1 MNAKMSV
8 FAGFNFYIICLNTYF
23 NDLHS
28 TTMNKF
34 LPPFGKCIVL
44 AVIILIAPRLL
55 AQNFSTSSLQGENL
69 KSPTSLQ
76 FGPDDRLYVAQQ
88 DGLILAYTIQRN
100 TNTNYQITAT
110 ETISNIKQIQNHN
123 DDGTLNNLAKRQVT
137 GILVTG
143 TPNNIAIY
151 VGSSDSRIGGGSS
164 NGDVNL
170 DTNSGMISRLTKSG
184 NNWQRL
190 DLVRGLPRSEEN
202 HANNGMQLKGDLLYV
217 AQGGNTNAG
226 SPSNNFAFSCEYALS
241 GAILTVNI
249 PAIDAMS
256 TKTAS
261 DGSQYKY
268 DLPTLDDPTRP
279 NQNGQDVGDPFGG
292 NDGLNQAKVVPNGP
306 VQIYASGFRNIYD
319 VLWTEDNRLYTWDN
333 GANGG
338 WGGHPANEG
347 FGTATNNWVP
357 GEPGSNGSGPNDGQ
371 VNNQDGLHFVNS
383 NNYYGGHPNPI
394 RANPNGAGLFYHDA
408 SLGSGGNVGVWR
420 TSTGGAN
427 PLPQDWPPVPSNL
440 ANPIEGDYQN
450 PGVDDPSIYT
460 VNNSTNGLAEYTAS
474 NFNNAMKGN
483 LIAASF
489 KGPLYRVQRNNSGGI
504 NSTSSVTTLAENF
517 GALPLDVIAQ
527 GDNDPFPG
535 TIWVANLGSDNISVF
550 EPQDFGGCGGGNNSD
565 DEDGDQYTN
574 NDELAN
580 GTDPCNAASMP
591 ADFDKSFIGGFL
603 VSNLNDPDDDDDGIN
618 DNVDAFVWDAQN
630 GSTTNIPVDY
640 PLLNADPG
648 FGFFGLGFTGLMSN
662 GSTDYLN
669 LIQDEDNSNTEII
682 AGGAVGLL
690 TFNNVP
696 KGDPYTNNNTQQ
708 NGFQFGVNV
717 NQNTQPFVY
726 EGRLLGPIFISTP
739 QQYQSAGIF
748 IGTGDQSNYLKVVV
762 NGNGAT
768 TGIQILYEESNA
780 VASNQQANINN
791 IGFESEVRLFIQ
803 VTPATGQ
810 VQVQYAVGNGT
821 PQNIGQPVQLQGNVL
836 NAVQSNQSLA
846 VGIINTSISATSTFN
861 ATYDNLSVKFI
872 ENTPPPP
879 SNIGNWVNIDD
890 GTSCSGF
897 GQSGSCAQGRHE
909 AAYVQVG
916 NKFYLLGGREND
928 SNVNI
933 YNPAT
938 DSWTIGAD
946 APFPVHHAQALE
958 YDGLIYM
965 VGAFQDNNFPNENPN
980 PNIVIY
986 DPLADQWLTGPAIP
1000 NNRLRGSMGAVVY
1013 QDKIYVVNGLTNG
1026 HSSGWVNWFDV
1037 FDPRTNQWST
1047 LPNSPR
1053 ARDHFHAAVIGD
1065 KLYVAG
1071 GRRSGQQNTFL
1082 PTVGEV
1088 DVFNFQTN
1096 SWSTLPNNIPT
1107 QRAAS
1112 TTAVLG
1118 SELIIIGGEQSSG
1131 LANNQTEA
1139 LNVSTNNWRTLAPM
1153 LQGRHGTQAIV
1164 NNNGIYVA
1172 SGSPNV
1178 GGGDTRT
1185 QEAFFFGNQTTPTG
1199 NAITASTLTTSAN
1212 TLNFT
1217 SNNTSQNLT
1226 LTNTN
1231 GTQAILIQGISD
1243 NSNAFSANIAT
1254 GLPLH
1259 LPPGGSATVAVSF
1272 SSGNNTS
1279 GQLTIQHTGNNAPSS
1294 IVNLTASDNPPNGT
1308 VTEDCNGNTIEHG
1321 NGTITLISGGNA
1333 SFFKIFDENWQYIDN
1348 CGYNCGSSFTV
1359 SGLQAGKYRVFFE
1372 DSNYQPICDKLITLG
1387 GGGNNDPDND
1397 GDGFP
1402 QSEDCNDNDPNLT
1415 IIGASCN
1422 DGNANTTD
1430 DVVQSNC
1437 TCVGTPTGGGGIV
1450 NEDCNGNTISH
1461 GNGTIT
1467 LISGGNASFFKI
1479 FDENWQYIDNCG
1491 YNCGTSF
1498 TVNGLPSGKY
1508 RVFFEDS
1515 NYQPICDKLITL
1527 GSGGNPPPSGN
1538 AIYINAGGPAVNVGG
1553 INWGADQYFSG
1564 GSTYN
1569 IGGAIANTT
1578 SDVIYQTER
1587 YAGGNISYNVPV
1599 TNGTYE
1605 VQLHFAEIFFVDGNG
1620 GTGKRVFNISLEGQN
1635 VLNNYDINAVTGANV
1650 PTANIQI
1657 FNVTVNDGTLN
1668 INLNGI
1674 VENPKISA
1682 IAILPA
1688 SSSRSNASGFE
1699 AFAVKGRK
1707 VRLNWVY
1714 SQINRPLH
1722 YEIEYAKGKDNY
1734 QLLSVVEAESTTDV
1748 EAYGILH
1755 EQPVVGDNTYQIKVV
1770 FSGGAYQYIDP
1781 EIVEFEGTEELL
1793 TVFPNPT
1800 KGQLFVDLT
1809 NYQGAAVRLSMINI
1823 NGVEVL
1829 RRQLT
1834 QDHSTIAELDISL
1847 FENGFYMIQAKVDG
1861 RRLVSQKVMLLRQY

>member
-1 MNAKMSV
+1 M
-8 FAGFNFYIICLNTYF
+8 
-23 NDLHS
+23 D
-28 TTMNKF
+28 KF
-34 LPPFGKCIVL
+34 LRPFGKCILL
-44 AVIILIAPRLL
+44 AILIIINSQLI
-55 AQNFSTSSLQGENL
+55 AQNFSVSSLQGENL
-69 KSPTSLQ
+69 TSPTSLQ
-76 FGPDDRLYVAQQ
+76 FGPDGRLYVAQQ

-123 DDGTLNNLAKRQVT
+123 DNGTLNNLNKRQVT

-143 TPNNIAIY
+143 SPNNIAIY

-202 HANNGMQLKGDLLYV
+202 HANNGMQLKGNLLYV

-226 SPSNNFAFSCEYALS
+226 SPSNNFAFSTEYALS

-268 DLPTLDDPTRP
+268 DLPTLDDPTRS

-306 VQIYASGFRNIYD
+306 VQVYASGFRNIYD

-333 GANGG
+333 GPNGG
-338 WGGHPANEG
+338 WGGHPADEG
-347 FGTATNNWVP
+347 FGTATNNWIP

-371 VNNQDGLHFVNS
+371 VNNQDGLHFVNG

-394 RANPNGAGLFYHDA
+394 RANPNGAGLFYHD
-408 SLGSGGNVGVWR
+408 SNLGSGGNVGVWR

-474 NFNNAMKGN
+474 NFNNSMKGN
-483 LIAASF
+483 LLAASF
-489 KGPLYRVQRNNSGGI
+489 KGPLYRVQRNTSGGI
-504 NSTSSVTTLAENF
+504 NSNSSVSTLAENF

-591 ADFDKSFIGGFL
+591 ADFDKSLIGGFL
-603 VSNLNDPDDDDDGIN
+603 VSNLNDADDDDDGIN

-640 PLLNADPG
+640 PLLNTDPG

-690 TFNNVP
+690 SFNNVP

-768 TGIQILYEESNA
+768 TGIQILYEEADA
-780 VASNQQANINN
+780 VANNQQVNINN
-791 IGFESEVRLFIQ
+791 IGFESEVRLFTE

-836 NAVQSNQSLA
+836 NSLQSNQSLA
-846 VGIINTSISATSTFN
+846 VGIINTSISATSNFN
-861 ATYDNLSVKFI
+861 ATYDNLSVKFSG
-872 ENTPPPP
+872 NTPPPP
-879 SNIGNWVNIDD
+879 SNIGNWVSIDN

-916 NKFYLLGGREND
+916 NKFYLLGGRENN

-933 YNPAT
+933 YDPAT
-938 DSWTIGAD
+938 DIWTIGAD
-946 APFPVHHAQALE
+946 APFPVHHVQALA

-965 VGAFQDNNFPNENPN
+965 IGSFQDNNFPTEKPN

-986 DPLADQWLTGPAIP
+986 DPLADKWLTGPAIP

-1013 QDKIYVVNGLTNG
+1013 QGKIYVVNGLTNG
-1026 HSSGWVNWFDV
+1026 HTSGWVNWFDV

-1053 ARDHFHAAVIGD
+1053 ARDHFHAAVIGN

-1082 PTVGEV
+1082 PTVGAV

-1096 SWSTLPNNIPT
+1096 SWATLPNNIPT

-1112 TTAVLG
+1112 TAAVLG
-1118 SELIIIGGEQSSG
+1118 NELIIIGGEQSSG
-1131 LANNQTEA
+1131 AANNQTEA
-1139 LNVSTNNWRTLAPM
+1139 LNVSTNNWRTLAPL

-1178 GGGDTRT
+1178 GGGFTRT
-1185 QEAFFFGNQTTPTG
+1185 QEAFFFGNQTNPTG
-1199 NAITASTLTTSAN
+1199 NTITASTLTTSAS

-1217 SNNTSQNLT
+1217 SNNTSQDLT

-1259 LPPGGSATVAVSF
+1259 LPPGGSATVAVNF
-1272 SSGNNTS
+1272 SSGNNAS

-1294 IVNLTASDNPPNGT
+1294 TVNLTTSDNPPGGT
-1308 VTEDCNGNTIEHG
+1308 VTETCNGNTIVHG
-1321 NGTITLISGGNA
+1321 NGTITLTSGGNA
-1333 SFFKIFDENWQYIDN
+1333 SFFKILDENWQFIDN
-1348 CGYNCGSSFTV
+1348 CGFACGNSFTV
-1359 SGLQAGKYRVFFE
+1359 NGLQAGGYRVFFE

-1402 QSEDCNDNDPNLT
+1402 QSQDCNDNDPNLT
-1415 IIGASCN
+1415 IVGASCN
-1422 DGNANTTD
+1422 DGNANTTN

-1437 TCVGTPTGGGGIV
+1437 TCAGTTTGGGGIV
-1450 NEDCNGNTISH
+1450 NEDCNGNNISH

-1467 LISGGNASFFKI
+1467 LTSGGNASFFKI
-1479 FDENWQYIDNCG
+1479 LDENWQFIDNCG
-1491 YNCGTSF
+1491 YACGNYF
-1498 TVNGLPSGKY
+1498 TVNGLQAGGY

-1527 GSGGNPPPSGN
+1527 GDGGNPPPPPSGN
-1538 AIYINAGGPAVNVGG
+1538 SIYINAGGPAINAGG
-1553 INWGADQYFSG
+1553 INWGADQYSAG

-1569 IGGAIANTT
+1569 VGAAIANTT
-1578 SDVIYQTER
+1578 SDAIYQTER
-1587 YAGGNISYNVPV
+1587 FAGGNLSYNVPV
-1599 TNGTYE
+1599 ANGTYE
-1605 VQLHFAEIFFVDGNG
+1605 VQLHFAEIFFVGGNG

-1635 VLNNYDINAVTGANV
+1635 VLNNYDINAITGANV
-1650 PTANIQI
+1650 STANIQV
-1657 FNVTVNDGTLN
+1657 FTVTVNDGTLN

-1682 IAILPA
+1682 IAIIPA
-1688 SSSRSNASGFE
+1688 SSNRSNANQFE
-1699 AFAVKGRK
+1699 AFAIKGRK
-1707 VRLNWVY
+1707 VRLNWTY
-1714 SQINRPLH
+1714 PQINQPTH
-1722 YEIEYAKGKDNY
+1722 YEIEYAKGKDNF
-1734 QLLSVVEAESTTDV
+1734 QLLSIVEAESTMDV
-1748 EAYGILH
+1748 EAYGFLH
-1755 EQPVVGDNTYQIKVV
+1755 EQPIVGENAYQIKVV
-1770 FSGGAYQYIDP
+1770 FPGGAYQYIGP
-1781 EIVEFEGTEELL
+1781 EMVEFEGTDEIL

-1829 RRQLT
+1829 RRALT
-1834 QDHSTIAELDISL
+1834 PDHPMIEELDISL